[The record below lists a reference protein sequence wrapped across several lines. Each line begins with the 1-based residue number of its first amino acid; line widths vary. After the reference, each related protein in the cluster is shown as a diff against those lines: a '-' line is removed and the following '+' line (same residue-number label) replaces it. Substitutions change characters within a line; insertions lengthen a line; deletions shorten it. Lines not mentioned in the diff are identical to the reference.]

1 MKSLTDTFQLRNKV
15 EIPCIGYGTWKT
27 PDGETASA
35 SVRTAIELGYRH
47 IDTAKPV

>member
-27 PDGETASA
+27 PDGETASV
-35 SVRTAIELGYRH
+35 SVKTAI
-47 IDTAKPV
+47 